1 MPTEEGFCS
10 SPGQDSLHCSWLCAL
25 LKIDKLYTSNWVI
38 VFFLGF
44 GVGFFFFVDNR
55 IVLQMCL
62 KGALR
67 SAESCG
73 ETATVQSG
81 PAEVYQH

>member
-1 MPTEEGFCS
+1 MCRRRRASVPPLVRTVCTALSEIGRLYTLNWVTVVFLEEGC
-10 SPGQDSLHCSWLCAL
+10 
-25 LKIDKLYTSNWVI
+25 
-38 VFFLGF
+38 
-44 GVGFFFFVDNR
+44 FFFFVDNR

-73 ETATVQSG
+73 ETATVQSE
-81 PAEVYQH
+81 PAEVYQR